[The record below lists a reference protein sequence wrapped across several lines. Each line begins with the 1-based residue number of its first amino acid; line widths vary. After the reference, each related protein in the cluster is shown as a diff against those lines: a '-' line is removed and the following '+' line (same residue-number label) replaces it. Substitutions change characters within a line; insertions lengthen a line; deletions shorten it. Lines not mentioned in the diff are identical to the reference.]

1 MFKLYRDE
9 SYRER
14 MLQGLVE
21 WTNNSTNNPCEVE
34 IRINILIFLVQEEEG
49 TAHSILSMM
58 CKVSR
63 NCNFRVEYALAAVT
77 VWYCPN
83 KNWTTSRSGF
93 FFHHENGDFSI
104 LMKDIPPYYTFGF
117 WNLGIEL
124 NNGNVFCQWWI
135 DGFVWF
141 EFLFFWGNFL
151 YIFWSK
157 F

>member
-1 MFKLYRDE
+1 MLYAVMFKLYRDE

-77 VWYCPN
+77 V
-83 KNWTTSRSGF
+83 
-93 FFHHENGDFSI
+93 
-104 LMKDIPPYYTFGF
+104 
-117 WNLGIEL
+117 
-124 NNGNVFCQWWI
+124 
-135 DGFVWF
+135 
-141 EFLFFWGNFL
+141 
-151 YIFWSK
+151 
-157 F
+157 